1 MKKFIAILLV
11 IALLMAGGL
20 FAYAL
25 AEVPDISTRAAPLVD
40 LTGVIIAVVL
50 VVFDFL
56 LAWIAKVI
64 IPPIQGWLETR
75 TTEKQRGLLW
85 DAICKLVE
93 AAEQTIRGP
102 GMGEK
107 RLAYVEAGLQERGYK
122 IDNDLIEA
130 AVKQMNDRLAATV
143 APAFAMAD
151 LKEQNIKVTLE
162 DNEQDGPAYEITPEQ
177 LAAATELLEKL
188 AKERADAPFPAPACT
203 KDWCDLDENGNP
215 IPEPQEAPQ
224 SVNE

>member
-1 MKKFIAILLV
+1 MKKFIAVLLV
-11 IALLMAGGL
+11 IALLVACGL

-25 AEVPDISTRAAPLVD
+25 AEIHETTTRAAPLVD

-50 VVFDFL
+50 VIFDFL

-64 IPPIQGWLETR
+64 IPPIKDWLETH
-75 TTEKQRGLLW
+75 TTKNQRSLMW

-102 GMGEK
+102 GLGEK

-130 AVKQMNDRLAATV
+130 AVKQMNDRLAATI
-143 APAFAMAD
+143 APAFDVTGMVEHTVD
-151 LKEQNIKVTLE
+151 VTLDAE
-162 DNEQDGPAYEITPEQ
+162 DQ
-177 LAAATELLEKL
+177 EKV
-188 AKERADAPFPAPACT
+188 
-203 KDWCDLDENGNP
+203 KDYCDLDADGNP
-215 IPEPQEAPQ
+215 VPEEPQTPIE
-224 SVNE
+224 